1 EASGRIAP
9 WGKHARAR
17 RTGQAVLQA
26 EARGDEGAPRVA
38 RDVPESVARL
48 RSHTGRRMIDELP
61 DLARAL
67 TRLIPAADRE
77 SVLGDLLED
86 SHDRRLHGAR
96 RAWWLSRECAAIALG
111 MSVHRVQNWFV
122 LPPARELAAGLLVDG
137 RVALR
142 GPSAGRLL
150 GALLFCGS
158 VGMIALGVE
167 ILVRSLLVA
176 SGF

>member
-1 EASGRIAP
+1 ESI
-9 WGKHARAR
+9 
-17 RTGQAVLQA
+17 V
-26 EARGDEGAPRVA
+26 GDV
-38 RDVPESVARL
+38 
-48 RSHTGRRMIDELP
+48 
-61 DLARAL
+61 
-67 TRLIPAADRE
+67 
-77 SVLGDLLED
+77 LED
-86 SHDRRLHGAR
+86 AHDRRLHGAR
-96 RAWWLSRECAAIALG
+96 RAWWLWCECAAIALG
-111 MSVHRVQNWFV
+111 LSAHRARHWFL

-142 GPSAGRLL
+142 GPSAGRLF